1 MADDHTRQQ
10 GQNPWLKPAQ
20 PVGPGSAQPLAD
32 RYAGQY
38 IPNEPDSNE
47 PMYAAQ
53 AAAARQRA
61 QDIRTAALTQQA
73 AIDEQAAEEAA
84 HAVVESLYR
93 QDTGIARPADDA
105 DAAIPQGDEQPRR
118 RRRRMVVRQED
129 GNVTVAP
136 MPEAP
141 ADLTDTARRRAQAIL
156 AAQQEQEMQEESL
169 RKKAEAAKQE
179 AREKQVPGAYA
190 PVQQPQAEQTGSKVP
205 EKMKKKLGAFHH
217 RKEDTEVPLLVNISP
232 VPFGL
237 PSDVE
242 WDSAR
247 MRSVR
252 PDEDEELAQED
263 QMDSQRMPKPAPVST
278 FEAPAAPAP
287 KKKGIGLL
295 ILLIVVMVL
304 LALCSALW
312 LSGLGKTL
320 WEGAVDLYTG
330 LTTETIK
337 TGDMSVVPEAAA
349 VPTTLTVTL
358 TTDNTIADLRLV
370 DDAGQMFN
378 ATVMCTSYGDT
389 CLWSCRMAVEE
400 PYSGF
405 VHAQLLTRSGEWLPG
420 SSSRYVSI
428 D

>member
-1 MADDHTRQQ
+1 MAEDYTRQQ

-20 PVGPGSAQPLAD
+20 PVKPGSTQPTAD
-32 RYAGQY
+32 RYAEQY

-73 AIDEQAAEEAA
+73 AIDEQAAEAA
-84 HAVVESLYR
+84 SHAVVESLYR
-93 QDTGIARPADDA
+93 QDTGIARPAADA
-105 DAAIPQGDEQPRR
+105 DAAALQGDEQPR

-141 ADLTDTARRRAQAIL
+141 TDLTDTARRRTQAIL
-156 AAQQEQEMQEESL
+156 AAQQEQEMQDESL

-179 AREKQVPGAYA
+179 AREKQTPGTYT

-205 EKMKKKLGAFHH
+205 EKAKKKLGAFHH
-217 RKEDTEVPLLVNISP
+217 RKEEAEVPLLVNSSP

-242 WDSAR
+242 WDSER
-247 MRSVR
+247 MRSVH

-263 QMDSQRMPKPAPVST
+263 QMDSQRMPKPAPVPT
-278 FEAPAAPAP
+278 FEVPAAPAP
-287 KKKGIGLL
+287 KKKGTGLL
-295 ILLIVVMVL
+295 TLLIIVMVL
-304 LALCSALW
+304 VALCSALW
-312 LSGLGKTL
+312 LSGLGKSL

-370 DDAGQMFN
+370 DDAGQMFD

-389 CLWSCRMAVEE
+389 CLWSCRMAIEE